1 MEPEGEGEI
10 PEASTI
16 IQVEDEEEKEQGVA
30 ADKVATGDNVPLIP
44 SPLFIRGL
52 YPDLSQQLQV
62 SVTVIMK
69 PNDWIRNQNKEKY
82 LYSGSGELD
91 VSDPDIKIGSG
102 TKENLEKFRVPNKNQ
117 LWILCQGIH
126 SE

>member
-1 MEPEGEGEI
+1 MQSIRMFEKRNENLIKNDAQDMEQEGEGEI

-30 ADKVATGDNVPLIP
+30 ADKVANGDNVPLIP

-62 SVTVIMK
+62 SVTVLMN
-69 PNDWIRNQNKEKY
+69 PT
-82 LYSGSGELD
+82 
-91 VSDPDIKIGSG
+91 IGSG
-102 TKENLEKFRVPNKNQ
+102 IKIKKSIC
-117 LWILCQGIH
+117 ILDPAD
-126 SE
+126 

>member
-1 MEPEGEGEI
+1 MLKIVRKFKKNDAQDIEPEGEREI

-30 ADKVATGDNVPLIP
+30 ADKVATGDNVKLIP

-62 SVTVIMK
+62 S
-69 PNDWIRNQNKEKY
+69 
-82 LYSGSGELD
+82 
-91 VSDPDIKIGSG
+91 G
-102 TKENLEKFRVPNKNQ
+102 TY
-117 LWILCQGIH
+117 ILNH
-126 SE
+126 

>member
-30 ADKVATGDNVPLIP
+30 ADKVANGDNALLIP

-62 SVTVIMK
+62 SVTVIMN
-69 PNDWIRNQNKEKY
+69 PT
-82 LYSGSGELD
+82 
-91 VSDPDIKIGSG
+91 IGSG
-102 TKENLEKFRVPNKNQ
+102 IKIKKSIC
-117 LWILCQGIH
+117 ILDPA
-126 SE
+126 S